1 MGQQPYILQ
10 NFNRML
16 FKDIMSNFRGKP
28 KKEKT
33 AYDPDPGQF
42 DRKLQRLK
50 EESRKMMPP
59 IDDQYQAPGG
69 PNQIYQQQN
78 VGQKDQEDV
87 DLDIS
92 FFLAE
97 LYQDGNDM
105 ML

>member
-1 MGQQPYILQ
+1 
-10 NFNRML
+10 
-16 FKDIMSNFRGKP
+16 
-28 KKEKT
+28 
-33 AYDPDPGQF
+33 
-42 DRKLQRLK
+42 
-50 EESRKMMPP
+50 MMPP